1 VTIEGTKAN
10 CAWRGV
16 SNMAASPYGGWCIG

>member
-1 VTIEGTKAN
+1 MTVTIEGTKAN

-16 SNMAASPYGGWCIG
+16 SNMAAARTGDGA